1 MTDDLLVLELIREA
15 VLAGSY
21 WVGAKH
27 SDAGR
32 VVFEAD
38 GRKHSAAAA
47 RLASELCRRGPAPE
61 AVG

>member
-1 MTDDLLVLELIREA
+1 MTDDLLTLELIGQA

-21 WVGAKH
+21 WIAAKH

-32 VVFEAD
+32 IVFEGD

-47 RLASELCRRGPAPE
+47 RLADELCRRGPSPE